1 MKYQVK
7 MLHISHIRQTHLDSK
22 PESRP
27 VTPVST
33 SSAQS
38 VESNS
43 ENPMNIVTQ
52 KKPFVPNNPRK
63 ESGNKT
69 NRLSYSS
76 STFPNS
82 NQRYPELFAF
92 IPLRTVTSIG
102 VMKDNGTKHEVKL
115 IRRQEGWVGGQVN
128 VYTQKVKDHR
138 LTMRVGWVVKNGQ
151 KYVYV
156 VVECPL

>member
-69 NRLSYSS
+69 NRSSYSS
-76 STFPNS
+76 STLQNS
-82 NQRYPELFAF
+82 SQRYPELFAF
-92 IPLRTVTSIG
+92 IPLQIVTSMG
-102 VMKDNGTKHEVKL
+102 VIEMKDNGKEHDVKL
-115 IRRQEGWVGGQVN
+115 IFRQEGLVRGQVRGHPI
-128 VYTQKVKDHR
+128 T
-138 LTMRVGWVVKNGQ
+138 T
-151 KYVYV
+151 
-156 VVECPL
+156 

>member
-1 MKYQVK
+1 

-63 ESGNKT
+63 ELGNK
-69 NRLSYSS
+69 RSSYSS
-76 STFPNS
+76 ITLPNS
-82 NQRYPELFAF
+82 SQRYPELFVF
-92 IPLRTVTSIG
+92 IPLRIVTRMG
-102 VMKDNGTKHEVKL
+102 V
-115 IRRQEGWVGGQVN
+115 I
-128 VYTQKVKDHR
+128 YS
-138 LTMRVGWVVKNGQ
+138 
-151 KYVYV
+151 
-156 VVECPL
+156 